1 MPRRNRVNPFGE
13 IIAVAA
19 RGTLMG
25 NRGCLHDANGNV
37 TKRSARMAWVTCVL
51 AFKGRKRTVMTPGQY
66 TELFFLDE
74 ATALAAGH
82 RPCAT
87 CQRARYDE
95 FKSLWTRANPGTAG
109 SIEDID
115 SCLQR
120 ERVASKGAAARCTSR
135 LSDVPEGALVT
146 KESNPSAALLHW
158 RGQLHP
164 WTPDG
169 YLSAVPARNDETVS
183 LITPPSVCRVLSAG
197 FVTRI
202 HPSAGQ
208 LCP

>member
-13 IIAVAA
+13 IISVDA

-25 NRGCLHDANGNV
+25 NRGCLHDANGNI

-51 AFKGRKRTVMTPGQY
+51 AFKGRKRIVMTPGQY

-87 CQRARYDE
+87 CQKARYDE
-95 FKSLWTRANPGTAG
+95 FKNLWSRSNPDTAG
-109 SIEDID
+109 SIQEID

-120 ERVASKGAAARCTSR
+120 ERVASQGASARWVSK
-135 LSDVPEGALVT
+135 LSDVPDGALVT
-146 KESNPSAALLHW
+146 QESNPGTALLHW
-158 RGQLHP
+158 RGVIHP

-169 YLSAVPARNDETVS
+169 YLPAVAARPNEPVS
-183 LITPPSVCRVLSAG
+183 VITPQSVCRVLSAG
-197 FVTRI
+197 FVARV
-202 HPSAGQ
+202 HQSAGRS
-208 LCP
+208 